1 MRWRAAAVR
10 QNPPQNSIIPAMTPD
25 SDINL
30 SGLRCPLP
38 VLRTK
43 KALSEMS
50 PGQLLR
56 IFATDPDSERDIPA
70 FAKMAGH
77 QLVQTES
84 APDGFIFFIR
94 KK

>member
-1 MRWRAAAVR
+1 
-10 QNPPQNSIIPAMTPD
+10 MTPD

-43 KALSEMS
+43 KALSEMA

-56 IFATDPDSERDIPA
+56 VFSTDPESRHDIPA
-70 FAKMAGH
+70 FAQMAGH
-77 QLVQTES
+77 QVEKTRP
-84 APDGFIFFIR
+84 ADNGFVFLIR
-94 KK
+94 KR